1 MIGNKQNLVKDGMK
15 TKVKKVL
22 VVDDD
27 PVLVRLVKEILKSQ
41 GFTVETAKD
50 GIDAMVMVKK
60 DKPDLIVLDI
70 MMPELNGYDVL
81 RALKFTDDFKD
92 IPVLLLTAREQ
103 ELDKRIGDMMGI
115 DYLQKPVH
123 RESFL
128 EKINKMFRS

>member
-1 MIGNKQNLVKDGMK
+1 MK

-27 PVLVRLVKEILKSQ
+27 PVVIRLVKELLKTQ
-41 GFTVETAKD
+41 GYVVETAKD

-60 DKPDLIVLDI
+60 EIPDLIVLDI

-81 RALKFTDDFKD
+81 RTLKFTDEFKE

-103 ELDKRIGDMMGI
+103 ELDKRIGEMMGI
-115 DYLQKPVH
+115 EYIQKPVN
-123 RESFL
+123 REAFL
-128 EKINKMFRS
+128 EKINKIFQSS

>member
-1 MIGNKQNLVKDGMK
+1 MES
-15 TKVKKVL
+15 KVRKVL

-27 PVLVRLVKEILKSQ
+27 PVLVRMVKEILKSQ
-41 GFTVETAKD
+41 GFAVETAKD
-50 GIDAMVMVKK
+50 GIDALVMVKK

-70 MMPELNGYDVL
+70 MMPEMNGYDVL
-81 RALKFTDDFKD
+81 RALKFTDGLKE

-115 DYLQKPVH
+115 EYLQKPVH

-128 EKINKMFRS
+128 EKINKLFKS